1 MNEQFSPT
9 GFKVLPTI
17 VKNLL
22 IINVLMYLATIT
34 LTRFNIDLS
43 NILGL
48 HFFMASGFRI
58 YQLVTYMFMHGN
70 FGHLF
75 FNMFALWMFGNTLE
89 NIWGSKRFLLFYMVC
104 GIGAGL
110 CQELVQYIH
119 YATSLSDYAN
129 VNMGGRI
136 IPMDSYLNMM
146 TTVGASGA
154 IYGLLL
160 AFGMMF
166 PNSMI
171 YFYFLIPIKAKWF
184 VIGYAVLELI
194 SGLGGADNVAHFAHL
209 GGMLFGLLLILYWR
223 KNGLRGQD
231 FDLKKWKGW
240 FWGMK
245 EKMRSKRKYT
255 PYEEIKNEPH
265 VPRSDEEYNRQKAEK
280 ERDVDAILDKI
291 SKSGYASLTDE
302 EKEFLFKNSK

>member
-1 MNEQFSPT
+1 MNEQYSPT
-9 GFKVLPTI
+9 GFRVLPTI
-17 VKNLL
+17 VKHLL
-22 IINVLMYLATIT
+22 IINVLMFLAYIT
-34 LTRFNIDLS
+34 LTRFHIDL
-43 NILGL
+43 NDILGL
-48 HFFMASGFRI
+48 HFFKASDFRI

-70 FGHLF
+70 FGRLF

-110 CQELVQYIH
+110 CQELVQYIQ
-119 YATSLSDYAN
+119 YATSLAQYET
-129 VNMGGRI
+129 VNMSGRI
-136 IPMDSYLNMM
+136 ISMDSYLNMM

-166 PNSMI
+166 PDSRI
-171 YFYFLIPIKAKWF
+171 YLYFLFPIKAKWF

-194 SGLGGADNVAHFAHL
+194 LGFQGVDNVAHFAHL

-223 KNGLRGQD
+223 KHPAGPDKNFRK
-231 FDLKKWKGW
+231 LKDIFQSW
-240 FWGMK
+240 
-245 EKMRSKRKYT
+245 KRKSQMKYT
-255 PYEEIKNEPH
+255 RYEEVYDKM
-265 VPRSDEEYNRQKAEK
+265 PRSDEDYNYQKAKK
-280 ERDVDAILDKI
+280 ERDIDAILDKVA
-291 SKSGYASLTDE
+291 KNGYDSLTKE

>member
-1 MNEQFSPT
+1 MTEQYSPT
-9 GFKVLPTI
+9 GFRVLPTI

-22 IINVLMYLATIT
+22 IINILMYLATIT
-34 LTRFNIDLS
+34 LTRFNVDLTD
-43 NILGL
+43 LFGL
-48 HFFMASGFRI
+48 HFFMARDFHI
-58 YQLVTYMFMHGN
+58 YQLITYMFMHGN

-89 NIWGSKRFLLFYMVC
+89 NIWGSQRFLLFYMVC

-110 CQELVQYIH
+110 CQELVQFIQFEMI
-119 YATSLSDYAN
+119 TDWQGISTMN
-129 VNMGGRI
+129 
-136 IPMDSYLNMM
+136 DSYRIALNGWN
-146 TTVGASGA
+146 TVGASGA

-160 AFGMMF
+160 AFGMLF

-171 YFYFLIPIKAKWF
+171 YLYFLIPIKAKWF

-194 SGLGGADNVAHFAHL
+194 SGRSGGGNVAHFAHL
-209 GGMLFGLLLILYWR
+209 GGMLFGLILILYW
-223 KNGLRGQD
+223 KKHGLNGPN

-240 FWGMK
+240 FWRFK
-245 EKMRSKRKYT
+245 DRKKYT
-255 PYEEIKNEPH
+255 RYQEVKDEPQTL
-265 VPRSDEEYNRQKAEK
+265 RSDEEYNRQKAE
-280 ERDVDAILDKI
+280 RDRKVDAILDKV

>member
-1 MNEQFSPT
+1 MPT
-9 GFKVLPTI
+9 V

-22 IINVLMYLATIT
+22 IINILMYVATIT
-34 LTRFNIDLS
+34 LTKFNIDMTGL
-43 NILGL
+43 LGL
-48 HFFMASGFRI
+48 HFFKASSFRV
-58 YQLVTYMFMHGN
+58 YQLVTYMFMHGS

-89 NIWGSKRFLLFYMVC
+89 NLWGSKRFLLFYMVC

-110 CQELVQYIH
+110 CQELVQYIQ
-119 YATSLSDYAN
+119 YSSSLANYAN
-129 VNMGGRI
+129 VNMGGQI
-136 IPMDSYLNMM
+136 VTMDSYLNMM
-146 TTVGASGA
+146 NTVGASGA
-154 IYGLLL
+154 VYGLLL

-194 SGLGGADNVAHFAHL
+194 TGLTGFDNVAHFAHL
-209 GGMLFGLLLILYWR
+209 GGMLFGLGLILYWR
-223 KNGLRGQD
+223 KHGEKGPD
-231 FDLKKWKGW
+231 FDLGKWKGW
-240 FWGMK
+240 FWRWK
-245 EKMRSKRKYT
+245 EKRNMNYT
-255 PYEEIKNEPH
+255 PYEEVKDEPR
-265 VPRSDEEYNRQKAEK
+265 VPRDDGEYNRQQAQK

-291 SKSGYASLTDE
+291 SKNGYASLTDE

>member
-1 MNEQFSPT
+1 
-9 GFKVLPTI
+9 
-17 VKNLL
+17 
-22 IINVLMYLATIT
+22 
-34 LTRFNIDLS
+34 
-43 NILGL
+43 
-48 HFFMASGFRI
+48 
-58 YQLVTYMFMHGN
+58 MFMHGN

-110 CQELVQYIH
+110 CQELVQYIQFQ
-119 YATSLSDYAN
+119 YYSISDDVLNTVINEGGKLIRSGKNWKGELGEINRIVN
-129 VNMGGRI
+129 VA
-136 IPMDSYLNMM
+136 
-146 TTVGASGA
+146 TVGASGA

-171 YFYFLIPIKAKWF
+171 YLYFLFPIKAKWF
-184 VIGYAVLELI
+184 VIGYAVIELL
-194 SGLGGADNVAHFAHL
+194 SGLSGASNVAHFAHL

-223 KNGLRGQD
+223 KNPAGPNKNFR
-231 FDLKKWKGW
+231 KWKEIFESW
-240 FWGMK
+240 
-245 EKMRSKRKYT
+245 KRKSQMKYT
-255 PYEEIKNEPH
+255 PYKEVKDEPR
-265 VPRSDEEYNRQKAEK
+265 VPRDDGEYNRQKAER

-291 SKSGYASLTDE
+291 SKSGYASLTQE

>member
-9 GFKVLPTI
+9 GFKVLPTV

-22 IINVLMYLATIT
+22 IINVLMYFATFT

-43 NILGL
+43 NTLGL
-48 HFFMASGFRI
+48 HFFKASDFHL
-58 YQLVTYMFMHGN
+58 YQFITYMFMHAN

-89 NIWGSKRFLLFYMVC
+89 NLWGSKRFLLFYMVC

-110 CQELVQYIH
+110 CQELVQYIQ
-119 YATSLSDYAN
+119 YTTSL
-129 VNMGGRI
+129 VNYDTVNLGGQIVPMGT
-136 IPMDSYLNMM
+136 YLNMM

-160 AFGMMF
+160 AFGMTF
-166 PNSMI
+166 PDARI
-171 YFYFLIPIKAKWF
+171 YIYFLIPIKAMWF
-184 VIGYAVLELI
+184 VIIYAVIELI
-194 SGLGGADNVAHFAHL
+194 TGLTGVDNVAHFAHL

-223 KNGLRGQD
+223 KNPAGPNKNFR
-231 FDLKKWKGW
+231 KWKEIFQSW
-240 FWGMK
+240 K
-245 EKMRSKRKYT
+245 QKSRTKYT
-255 PYEEIKNEPH
+255 PFEEIKDEPC
-265 VPRSDEEYNRQKAEK
+265 VPRNDGEYNRQKAEK
-280 ERDVDAILDKI
+280 ERDVDALLDKI
-291 SKSGYASLTDE
+291 SKNGYASLTDE

>member
-1 MNEQFSPT
+1 MNEQYSPT
-9 GFKVLPTI
+9 GFRVLPTI
-17 VKNLL
+17 VKHLL
-22 IINVLMYLATIT
+22 IINVLMFLAYVT
-34 LTRFNIDLS
+34 LARFNIDL
-43 NILGL
+43 NDILGL
-48 HFFMASGFRI
+48 HFFKASDFRI

-89 NIWGSKRFLLFYMVC
+89 NIWGSKRFLLFYVVC

-110 CQELVQYIH
+110 CQELVQYIQ
-119 YATSLSDYAN
+119 YATSLAQYET

-136 IPMDSYLNMM
+136 ISMDSYLNMM

-166 PNSMI
+166 PDSRI
-171 YFYFLIPIKAKWF
+171 YLYFLFPIKAKWF

-194 SGLGGADNVAHFAHL
+194 LGFQGVDNVAHFAHL

-223 KNGLRGQD
+223 KHPAGPDKNFRK
-231 FDLKKWKGW
+231 LKDIFQSW
-240 FWGMK
+240 
-245 EKMRSKRKYT
+245 KRKSQMKYT
-255 PYEEIKNEPH
+255 RYEEVYDKM
-265 VPRSDEEYNRQKAEK
+265 PRSDEDYNYQKAKK
-280 ERDVDAILDKI
+280 ERDIDAILDKVA
-291 SKSGYASLTDE
+291 KNGYDSLTKE